1 MLEKD
6 ETDLVGFVGSIGKDE
21 WGSTYENQCDEEGIA
36 TFFEE
41 IEGMNTGVCLVVC
54 NQRDRAHIT
63 DLGASTKISE
73 EFINRNINKFKDAI
87 LIFTELYILRDQ
99 KEFSFT
105 LAKLGLDDHKKYG
118 FNLPCTF
125 FLDNF
130 FDDITELV
138 GYADIVF
145 ANEYEAAYYCKKLG
159 LDATRPLKEI
169 IQDLAKIPKKN
180 TNKNRVFVITDGA
193 NPAYVCE
200 YNFKENKVT
209 YLNSFAVAPLDPK
222 KIVDT
227 NGAGDSFA
235 GGFLSQYMKGKSFAQ
250 CMHAGHWAASQ
261 IIQYRGCVIPDKKY
275 QPEALV
281 E

>member
-1 MLEKD
+1 M
-6 ETDLVGFVGSIGKDE
+6 
-21 WGSTYENQCDEEGIA
+21 
-36 TFFEE
+36 
-41 IEGMNTGVCLVVC
+41 
-54 NQRDRAHIT
+54 
-63 DLGASTKISE
+63 
-73 EFINRNINKFKDAI
+73 
-87 LIFTELYILRDQ
+87 
-99 KEFSFT
+99 
-105 LAKLGLDDHKKYG
+105 
-118 FNLPCTF
+118 
-125 FLDNF
+125 
-130 FDDITELV
+130 
-138 GYADIVF
+138 
-145 ANEYEAAYYCKKLG
+145 
-159 LDATRPLKEI
+159 
-169 IQDLAKIPKKN
+169 
-180 TNKNRVFVITDGA
+180 FVITDGA

-222 KIVDT
+222 LIVDT